1 MFFINL
7 QRFAEGEGG
16 AAGAFDGGQTGGSD
30 NNIPVAGENSTPVE
44 DSGNTERQ
52 TGNGGDVKA
61 TNSGEGAK
69 NTHER
74 LKFAELIKDPEYAR
88 DLGELVDKAVARK
101 HAQMKTAEE
110 RYNALK
116 TENDVLT
123 PALDLL
129 RAKYNVESP
138 EQLASAILKDNDL
151 IESEA
156 IRKGIDPEEYRTQL
170 TERRERARLMR
181 ENEELRRIESERTSR
196 EQFNADVKR
205 MVDEANEF
213 AKKNPDFDL
222 RAESQNKQ
230 FLYYVVTCKM
240 PIETAYNACHMND
253 IIKAA
258 EGGEYSLHM
267 LDEDMQEFRKLTVGS
282 TAPTTPA
289 DGDVWFD
296 TSDSDL
302 PSLKRYSTMYTGWFE
317 FAARLVMILS
327 DESKAAYRAMGIK
340 EGDRLQISGSSTG
353 GRTVVADGYY
363 EVLAATEDSMTV
375 KCTPKTYSTG
385 TNSATLAISRQVPD
399 MDYVIEY
406 NNRLWGYNNKE
417 NEIYSSELGNS
428 LSWNNFS
435 TDATASY
442 ALKVGTNGAF
452 TAIVPFGA
460 YLLFFKEKCVHK
472 LYGAYP
478 VVYQQSFDEISG
490 VKEGCA
496 HTVCPINGTLY
507 YQGTDGIYAYS
518 GAYPTLIGAPLGEL
532 KYCAGSSGIHN
543 ALYPNIKRMMRYL
556 KSVWEDTQTFLHS
569 NKPLLCVFL
578 L

>member
-101 HAQMKTAEE
+101 HAQMKAAEE

-116 TENDVLT
+116 TENDTLT

-181 ENEELRRIESERTSR
+181 ENEELRRIESERTSK

-240 PIETAYNACHMND
+240 PIEAAYNACHMND

-258 EGGEYSLHM
+258 EE
-267 LDEDMQEFRKLTVGS
+267 R
-282 TAPTTPA
+282 
-289 DGDVWFD
+289 
-296 TSDSDL
+296 
-302 PSLKRYSTMYTGWFE
+302 
-317 FAARLVMILS
+317 
-327 DESKAAYRAMGIK
+327 
-340 EGDRLQISGSSTG
+340 
-353 GRTVVADGYY
+353 GRTQ
-363 EVLAATEDSMTV
+363 AASIH
-375 KCTPKTYSTG
+375 CICSTR
-385 TNSATLAISRQVPD
+385 T
-399 MDYVIEY
+399 
-406 NNRLWGYNNKE
+406 
-417 NEIYSSELGNS
+417 
-428 LSWNNFS
+428 
-435 TDATASY
+435 
-442 ALKVGTNGAF
+442 
-452 TAIVPFGA
+452 
-460 YLLFFKEKCVHK
+460 
-472 LYGAYP
+472 
-478 VVYQQSFDEISG
+478 
-490 VKEGCA
+490 
-496 HTVCPINGTLY
+496 
-507 YQGTDGIYAYS
+507 
-518 GAYPTLIGAPLGEL
+518 
-532 KYCAGSSGIHN
+532 
-543 ALYPNIKRMMRYL
+543 
-556 KSVWEDTQTFLHS
+556 
-569 NKPLLCVFL
+569 
-578 L
+578 